1 MDEMTPRDRF
11 RAIMRFEP
19 FDRLP
24 VLEWAGWW
32 DKTLSR
38 WYQEGL
44 PQTLAEH
51 DDIRRHFGLDVYRLA
66 WPQPYG
72 SVPRG
77 QTRADRQAGILAH
90 TPDYDHVR
98 RMMYPAPDLARGM
111 WQQWAAEQERGE
123 TVVWLQI
130 NGFFW
135 FPREVL
141 GVERHLYAFYDEPGL
156 VHRVNTDLLE
166 WNLRLLDELCRVCT
180 PDIVIFSEDMSYNH
194 GPMLS
199 KPCFD
204 EFMAP
209 YYRRI
214 LPLLEQREIVPFI
227 DSDGDVTTPAGWFR
241 EVGLEGILPLERQAG
256 VDIGV
261 LRKDDPM
268 LRCIGHFDKLTMD
281 RGEGPM
287 RAEFERLLPEAAR
300 GGFVIGCDH
309 QTPPAVSY
317 DAYRSYVALFKEFAR
332 KAGELSGKHARARA

>member
-11 RAIMRFEP
+11 RAIMRFEA

-44 PQTLAEH
+44 PQTLTEH
-51 DDIRRHFGLDVYRLA
+51 DDIRRHFGLDVYRHA
-66 WPQPYG
+66 WLQPYG

-77 QTRADRQAGILAH
+77 STRSDRQAGILAR
-90 TPDYDHVR
+90 TPDYDDAR
-98 RMMYPAPDLARGM
+98 KMMYPAPDLARET
-111 WQQWAAEQERGE
+111 WQQWAGEQEGGE

-135 FPREVL
+135 FPREIL
-141 GVERHLYAFYDEPGL
+141 GVERHLYAFYDEPSL
-156 VHRVNTDLLE
+156 IHRVNTDLLE
-166 WNLRLLDELCRVCT
+166 WDIRLLDELCRVCT
-180 PDIVIFSEDMSYNH
+180 PDIAIFSEDMSYNH

-199 KPCFD
+199 KACFD
-204 EFMAP
+204 EFVAP
-209 YYRRI
+209 YYRQI
-214 LPLLEQREIVPFI
+214 VPLLEDRGIVSFI
-227 DSDGDVTTPAGWFR
+227 DSDGDVTTPTGWFR
-241 EVGLEGILPLERQAG
+241 EVGLEGLLPLERQAG

-261 LRKDDPM
+261 LRKEDRS

-281 RGEGPM
+281 KGEDSI
-287 RAEFERLLPEAAR
+287 RAEFEYLLPEAAR

-317 DAYRSYVALFKEFAR
+317 DAYKSYVALFKEYAR
-332 KAGELSGKHARARA
+332 EAGKLSQEHPAGF